1 MPKLKPDHISLTEEE
16 DAAMESALAN
26 DPEEQG
32 WVSVGP
38 LQPVKEVFPELV
50 AASKRMRGKQKA
62 PTKVKVPIR
71 LDAAVVEHFRA
82 TGPGWQSRINEILR
96 QAALGE

>member
-1 MPKLKPDHISLTEEE
+1 MPKLKPDHISPTEEE
-16 DAAMESALAN
+16 DAAIEAALAN
-26 DPEEQG
+26 DPDEQG

-50 AASKRMRGKQKA
+50 EASKRVRGKQKA

-71 LDAAVVEHFRA
+71 LDADVVEHYRA
-82 TGPGWQSRINEILR
+82 TGGGWHVRINDALR
-96 QAALGE
+96 KAAFGE